1 MLFLL
6 DSANPNREVLFWYH
20 FTACSP
26 TWNILQSSFIYM
38 IFLFQLEET
47 ELDGLFRKMGL
58 QVSIEKVK
66 GDTHSSFQGY
76 L

>member
-1 MLFLL
+1 
-6 DSANPNREVLFWYH
+6 
-20 FTACSP
+20 
-26 TWNILQSSFIYM
+26 M